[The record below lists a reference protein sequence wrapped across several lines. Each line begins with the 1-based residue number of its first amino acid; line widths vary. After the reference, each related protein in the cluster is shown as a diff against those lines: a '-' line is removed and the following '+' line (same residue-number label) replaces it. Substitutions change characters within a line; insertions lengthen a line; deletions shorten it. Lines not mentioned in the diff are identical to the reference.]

1 MAPVSAPTKRPRGR
15 EKKSV
20 APHVPGEPPDHALG
34 RSRGG
39 FGTKIHLVTDG
50 TGLPLAVEVS
60 PGQASESAYV
70 EPVLN
75 AVRIGRRQR
84 PAAIAGDKGYSYA
97 RVRGWLRTHHIHPII
112 PERSDQRDWHAH
124 RPGRKPHFDREAY
137 RQRNVVERAGGLLKE
152 ARAIATRFDKLATH
166 YRATLI
172 LGILECYLLLP
183 LANTP

>member
-1 MAPVSAPTKRPRGR
+1 M
-15 EKKSV
+15 
-20 APHVPGEPPDHALG
+20 PHEPGDHALG

-39 FGTKIHLVTDG
+39 FGTKVHLVTDG

-60 PGQASESAYV
+60 PGQAHESKYV

-84 PAAIAGDKGYSYA
+84 PCAVAGDKGYSYPG
-97 RVRGWLRTHHIHPII
+97 VRAWLRRHHIQPVI
-112 PERSDQRDWHAH
+112 PERDDQRERRRH
-124 RPGRKPHFDREAY
+124 RPGRKPGFDRECY
-137 RQRNVVERAGGLLKE
+137 RRRNVVERAGGLLKE

-166 YRATLI
+166 YRATLL
-172 LGILECYLLLP
+172 LGILELYLPLS

>member
-1 MAPVSAPTKRPRGR
+1 MAPRVPR
-15 EKKSV
+15 
-20 APHVPGEPPDHALG
+20 EPADHALG

-39 FGTKIHLVTDG
+39 FGTKVHLVTDG
-50 TGLPLAVEVS
+50 AGLPLAAAVSAGQDSEVR
-60 PGQASESAYV
+60 YV

-84 PAAIAGDKGYSYA
+84 PRAVAGDKGYSFPS
-97 RVRGWLRTHHIHPII
+97 VRAWLRAHHIQPII
-112 PERSDQRDWHAH
+112 PERRDQRERRAH

-137 RQRNVVERAGGLLKE
+137 RRRNVVERANALLKE

-166 YRATLI
+166 YRATLM
-172 LGILECYLLLP
+172 LGILETYLSAT